1 MEGRSRLCRKA
12 DENPD
17 VQLNDFKVKYFLGQ
31 GGYGRVFL
39 AALDSQPDKMFAIK
53 TIRKDRLVEGTSRK
67 ALSAIHIE
75 F

>member
-1 MEGRSRLCRKA
+1 MKGKSRLVRKA
-12 DENPD
+12 DSNPD
-17 VQLNDFKVKYFLGQ
+17 VELRDFKVKYFLGQ

-39 AALDSQPDKMFAIK
+39 ASLDCQEDKMFAIK
-53 TIRKDRLVEGTSRK
+53 TIRKDRLVESTSRK